1 MTERKFY
8 PEGRFAW
15 VSGRLTTL
23 PIWAQKVFSD
33 MRSRE
38 ITQDFDGCLNADV
51 RRVAKQVLGQNLT
64 FSDDDLRLLA
74 TLAVTA
80 IDADLHKALPDPKLV
95 ENIDRAKA
103 ARHARALDEAK
114 YSEA

>member
-1 MTERKFY
+1 LPDRKIY

-38 ITQDFDGCLNADV
+38 VTQDFDGCLNADV
-51 RRVAKQVLGQNLT
+51 RKVAKQVLGQNLT

-74 TLAVTA
+74 ALAVAA
-80 IDADLHKALPDPKLV
+80 IDKGLHKDLPNPTLI

-103 ARHARALDEAK
+103 ARDARAADEAK
-114 YSEA
+114 YA